1 MSLSSTIRSKGR
13 ITLDTKQDRI
23 GVKEG
28 PTAVLARF
36 ARDARFGDLP
46 VRTVREAHR
55 TFLNWLGC
63 AIGASR
69 HAALE
74 NALAAIRPIQGPPQA
89 AILGR
94 RQRTD

>member
-1 MSLSSTIRSKGR
+1 MP
-13 ITLDTKQDRI
+13 
-23 GVKEG
+23 G
-28 PTAVLARF
+28 PTQVLARF
-36 ARDARFGDLP
+36 ARDVRFGDLP
-46 VRTVREAHR
+46 PRTVREAHR

-74 NALAAIRPIQGPPQA
+74 NALKAIRAIQGPAQA

-94 RQRTD
+94 RERTDIADRKSTRLNSSHIQKSRMPSSA